1 MNIIT
6 VAHQKGGVG
15 KTTLAVNLA
24 ACFAQGLN
32 VGILETD
39 LQGSLTDTQDQ
50 LENITYIPFDGNL
63 ARLKELPYDL
73 LVIDTP
79 PYLTSQLS
87 DVFAI
92 SDYVLV
98 PTKVGFYD
106 VLAIRSTVELLKQT
120 QQQRPTLRYG
130 VVMNMVKPRTS
141 MNKTIQDLLTTYEIQ
156 PLKTT
161 IADRVSY
168 TRSAIMG
175 GIFLGDDEK
184 AKEEMLAL
192 ADEIMNELGL

>member
-79 PYLTSQLS
+79 PYLTSQLA